1 VIAHRLSTIKTAD
14 VIAGFKDGL
23 IAEQGTHS
31 ELMAKGGIYQSLVNQ
46 QVRFY
51 SYVFGQNVLGHPLSD
66 TVFGHSMSLVN
77 QQVSFLLYF
86 ENNMF

>member
-1 VIAHRLSTIKTAD
+1 LQASHGRTTIVIAHRLSTIKTAD

-51 SYVFGQNVLGHPLSD
+51 SYVLRQNVSGHPFSE
-66 TVFGHSMSLVN
+66 TVIFIV
-77 QQVSFLLYF
+77 
-86 ENNMF
+86 